1 MRIDE
6 LENLTTIYSPVDKY
20 DYVKFFQT
28 YNDEYVLCGIWFRS
42 PWSAPN
48 VNGEKV
54 RERKY
59 GYDFL
64 PESIFYD
71 RLITNEK
78 LVNLKEFLGDRLGE
92 VTLSFPYRK
101 KKQSFIWTRSLSFFP
116 LCHILN
122 CKKEDFKQYS
132 NCYIDEFGIRRD
144 LYSNKAIC
152 PSKNYCGY
160 VYFLVKRDTEIAIK
174 ETTWGTSIY
183 TLVKKSIKFNNNI
196 IDFLIK

>member
-6 LENLTTIYSPVDKY
+6 LENLTMIDNPVYKY
-20 DYVKFFQT
+20 GYIKFFQI
-28 YNDEYVLCGIWFRS
+28 YNDEYALCGIWFRS

-48 VNGEKV
+48 ANGEKV

-71 RLITNEK
+71 RLITDEN
-78 LVNLKEFLGDRLGE
+78 LINLKEFLGDRLGE
-92 VTLSFPYRK
+92 VTLSFPYKK

-116 LCHILN
+116 LCHTLN
-122 CKKEDFKQYS
+122 YKKEDFKQYS
-132 NCYIDEFGIRRD
+132 NHYIDEFGIRRD
-144 LYSNKAIC
+144 VYSNKAIC
-152 PSKNYCGY
+152 PSRGYYDY
-160 VYFLVKRDTEIAIK
+160 VYFLVKRDTEIATK
-174 ETTWGTSIY
+174 EKTWGTPRYIF
-183 TLVKKSIKFNNNI
+183 VEKSIKFNNNI

>member
-1 MRIDE
+1 M
-6 LENLTTIYSPVDKY
+6 
-20 DYVKFFQT
+20 
-28 YNDEYVLCGIWFRS
+28 CGIWFYS
-42 PWSAPN
+42 PWSVPN

-78 LVNLKEFLGDRLGE
+78 LLNLKEFLGDKLGE
-92 VTLSFPYRK
+92 ITLSFPYKK

-116 LCHILN
+116 LCHTLN
-122 CKKEDFKQYS
+122 YKKEDFKLYS
-132 NCYIDEFGIRRD
+132 DCYIDEFGIRRD
-144 LYSNKAIC
+144 IFLNKAIC
-152 PSKNYCGY
+152 HSKNYCSY
-160 VYFLVKRDTEIAIK
+160 VYFLVKRDTEIATK
-174 ETTWGTSIY
+174 ETIGGIPTY
-183 TLVKKSIKFNNNI
+183 TFVEKSIKFNNNI